1 MESDNEKKTEINITS
16 IIDSHIGILNIK
28 NNCFINAVLQIL
40 IHNAYFINKFLNN
53 KIKDKDNSISY
64 KLYQIILQMNDKN
77 NLKKFIDISNF
88 LYFFGMKH
96 NYIQNDGEE
105 FMLLLLEELNNEL
118 NDIIIKPNY
127 NEFNYLDNKSKI
139 VLNKEFN
146 EFILNYEKSIIV
158 ELFYIQ
164 LITKYSCKCGNIIY
178 RFQKLIDLP
187 LIFPA
192 NNNIF
197 SLIELFEFNFKQEI
211 VDFHIKCIK
220 CNNINKN
227 LKEVKISIIPEILII
242 SLQRFDKIKN
252 TKNMSTISI
261 PFRLNIIKYID
272 TDIII

>member
-53 KIKDKDNSISY
+53 INKIKDKDNSISY
-64 KLYQIILQMNDKN
+64 KLYQIILQMNEKN
-77 NLKKFIDISNF
+77 NFKKFIDISNF

-96 NYIQNDGEE
+96 NGFNGYIQNDGEE

-146 EFILNYEKSIIV
+146 EFIL
-158 ELFYIQ
+158 
-164 LITKYSCKCGNIIY
+164 KY
-178 RFQKLIDLP
+178 L
-187 LIFPA
+187 
-192 NNNIF
+192 
-197 SLIELFEFNFKQEI
+197 
-211 VDFHIKCIK
+211 
-220 CNNINKN
+220 
-227 LKEVKISIIPEILII
+227 
-242 SLQRFDKIKN
+242 
-252 TKNMSTISI
+252 
-261 PFRLNIIKYID
+261 
-272 TDIII
+272 